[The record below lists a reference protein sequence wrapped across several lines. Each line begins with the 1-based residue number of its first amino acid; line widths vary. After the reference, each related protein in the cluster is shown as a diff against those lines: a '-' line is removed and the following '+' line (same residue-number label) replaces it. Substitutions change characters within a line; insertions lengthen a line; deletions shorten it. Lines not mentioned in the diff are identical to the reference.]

1 MCPSRVGR
9 ILSLL
14 LVFATT
20 LSCGSPQPSPPNI
33 LLITIDTLRADHLS
47 SYGYARDTSPN
58 MDALAARGVRFDQA
72 WVQWP
77 KTTPSIASLMTAT
90 YPKDN
95 GIVRA
100 VGQHVPGEFRLLA
113 EELRE
118 LGYRTGAVVANGAIG
133 SEFRFD
139 QGFDTFLET
148 WKHEPVPEDGTDQN
162 RAEVVSRLARSILE
176 QWTTDEPYFLWLH
189 YLDPHWPYWPPE
201 GSRGERFRYF
211 EEPPDPATVQRL
223 RIHGEDTRQDRDLYV
238 ALYDAEIR
246 YVDAEIGRMLAW
258 MEGRGELDNTLI
270 VVTSDHGES
279 LGEHNYY
286 YDHGKL
292 GFENTLRVPLIL
304 LWPDRLPVK
313 VESLPVSLIDLEP
326 TLLELAGVELED
338 GLYMQG
344 RSFRRRLLAPEPA
357 SASEPVY
364 AYAEAGYATRGRWQ
378 KIVRD
383 QRHKLIYAPFAAV
396 QRFIGGRKQPFGL
409 YDLVEDPGEE
419 VNLIESEPEV
429 FQRLH
434 DQLRDWWVLE
444 SFDVRVDPADS
455 QQGEGMT
462 EETRKQ
468 LEALGYL

>member
-1 MCPSRVGR
+1 MLTAIV
-9 ILSLL
+9 
-14 LVFATT
+14 T
-20 LSCGSPQPSPPNI
+20 LGCGSPQPSPPNI

-58 MDALAARGVRFDQA
+58 LDALAARGVRFDQA

-100 VGQHVPGEFRLLA
+100 VGQHLPGEFRLLA
-113 EELRE
+113 EELQSR
-118 LGYRTGAVVANGAIG
+118 GYRTGAVVANGAIG

-139 QGFDTFLET
+139 QGFDSFLET
-148 WKHEPVPEDGTDQN
+148 WKHEPVPEDGSDQN
-162 RAEVVSRLARSILE
+162 RAEVVTRLGRSILE
-176 QWTTDEPYFLWLH
+176 QWPADEKYFLWLH
-189 YLDPHWPYWPPE
+189 YLDPHWPYWPPQDQT
-201 GSRGERFRYF
+201 RFF
-211 EEPPDPATVQRL
+211 ELDPDAATLERL
-223 RIHGEDTRQDRDLYV
+223 RPHPNGTEEEKRQLRRDRDWYS

-246 YVDAEIGRMLAW
+246 YMDAQIGRMVAW
-258 MEGRGELDNTLI
+258 MEERGLLDNTLI
-270 VVTSDHGES
+270 VVTADHGES
-279 LGEHNYY
+279 LGEHDYY

-292 GFENTLRVPLIL
+292 GFETTLRVPLIVV
-304 LWPDRLPVK
+304 WPDRIPVK
-313 VESLPVSLIDLEP
+313 VESLPVNLIDLGP
-326 TLLELAGVELED
+326 TLLDVVGMELE
-338 GLYMQG
+338 GGRYMQG

-383 QRHKLIYAPFAAV
+383 QRYKLIYAPFAPV

-419 VNLIESEPEV
+419 VNLLESEPEV
-429 FQRLH
+429 YQRLH
-434 DQLRDWWVLE
+434 DQLRDWWKID
-444 SFDVRVDPADS
+444 SFDARVDPADDQDES
-455 QQGEGMT
+455 GMS
-462 EETRKQ
+462 EETRRQ